1 MYFQGKLDA
10 KMLYRSYSLLTFI
23 RGNAST
29 IYTDQLFE
37 LKIGL
42 AKRHASVYITPKFG
56 ARLKLVATKDFQRVH
71 NTKSINNIDNLQ
83 WISLATL
90 RAASSDTKVPGDTG
104 LAAETKD
111 PKVQLQQK
119 IIELDSENLENI
131 KERVLNVGPPETD
144 NKSKDADGKKTKS
157 IDKSKAEA
165 SIEAKSV
172 EAKNGKTFF
181 LYSKIKFHKFRA
193 KL

>member
-1 MYFQGKLDA
+1 MP
-10 KMLYRSYSLLTFI
+10 
-23 RGNAST
+23 AST

-42 AKRHASVYITPKFG
+42 AKRHASIYVIPKFG
-56 ARLKLVATKDFQRVH
+56 ARFKLVAPKDFQRVH
-71 NTKSINNIDNLQ
+71 NKKSINNIDNLQ

-90 RAASSDTKVPGDTG
+90 RAASSDTKAPGDTG

-111 PKVQLQQK
+111 PKVMLQQK

-131 KERVLNVGPPETD
+131 KERVLNVEPPEID
-144 NKSKDADGKKTKS
+144 NKSKDADGKKSKS

-165 SIEAKSV
+165 SSEASSV
-172 EAKNGKTFF
+172 EAKKGKNLFF
-181 LYSKIKFHKFRA
+181 YTKIKFYKFRP